1 MKNKLL
7 AIAVALRSSTVNTL
21 QVHLKRNIGKRARAV
36 IEELKSKGITV
47 FGATGYCYGARLV
60 FDLAFENII
69 RVSVITHPSFLT
81 AKDLDTNPAVA
92 AAKEGSFKATVE
104 WFINYAIRLFGFRE
118 VQSVAVGHA
127 ALHVT
132 RRFVDPE
139 GSNFDLF
146 KWLPTHTAKHTG
158 KRVRTVIEELKSKG
172 ITVFGATGYCYG
184 ARLVFDL
191 AFENIIRVAVITHPS
206 LLTTEDLD
214 IYVEKSKAPLLL
226 NSCEHDELFP
236 PALALTT
243 DEKFSNFEPGYKRT
257 YWEGVHHGFA
267 TRGDLKNPVVTAA
280 KKGAF
285 KVIVEWFINHM
296 Q

>member
-1 MKNKLL
+1 MSFCKNCTSGVRHEGTPEGTYEKINGIKTYVATPKTDYPKDK
-7 AIAVALRSSTVNTL
+7 AILYLTD
-21 QVHLKRNIGKRARAV
+21 
-36 IEELKSKGITV
+36 V
-47 FGATGYCYGARLV
+47 FGLELNNNRLV
-60 FDLAFENII
+60 IDDFARNGFKVYAPDLFEGDAVNETAFDPGSDFDL
-69 RVSVITHPSFLT
+69 
-81 AKDLDTNPAVA
+81 
-92 AAKEGSFKATVE
+92 
-104 WFINYAIRLFGFRE
+104 Y
-118 VQSVAVGHA
+118 
-127 ALHVT
+127 
-132 RRFVDPE
+132 
-139 GSNFDLF
+139 
-146 KWLPTHTAKHTG
+146 KWLPNHTAEHTG
-158 KRVRTVIEELKSKG
+158 KRVRAVIEELKSKG

-214 IYVEKSKAPLLL
+214 IYVKKSKAPLLL

-280 KKGAF
+280 KEGAF
-285 KVIVEWFINHM
+285 KAIVEWFINHM